1 MIARPRIAGFSASFP
16 MSKAKPPD
24 SAQLSATIGF
34 EAELWLAADKL
45 CNNMDAAVRAGLQT
59 WT

>member
-1 MIARPRIAGFSASFP
+1 

-24 SAQLSATIGF
+24 SAQPSATIGF

-45 CNNMDAAVRAGLQT
+45 CNNTDAAVRAGLQT